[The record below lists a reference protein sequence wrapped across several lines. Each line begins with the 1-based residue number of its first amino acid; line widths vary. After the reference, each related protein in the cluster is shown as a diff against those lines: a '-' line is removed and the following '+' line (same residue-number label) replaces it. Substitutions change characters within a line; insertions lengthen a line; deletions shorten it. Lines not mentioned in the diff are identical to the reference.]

1 VLQQR
6 AEHHRD
12 GGLLDEPF
20 EDLAEL
26 HGCRPWMCELS
37 SETAVGYQ

>member
-1 VLQQR
+1 
-6 AEHHRD
+6 
-12 GGLLDEPF
+12 LDEPF